1 MTARLQRRAASVRYH
16 CGMQSAP
23 YSQQAP
29 VDLLV
34 IGGGINGAGIARDA
48 IGRGLSVLL
57 VEKDDLAAHT
67 SQWSSKLIH
76 GGLRYLE
83 NYEFRLVG
91 EALAEREVLLRVA
104 PHLIRPLQF
113 VLPHEPHL
121 RPKWMLRA
129 GLFLYDRL
137 GGWSGQKQTLPKS
150 FAANL
155 RKTAES
161 NWGTGL
167 KAKFT
172 DGFVYSDAQVNDA
185 RLVVENAKD
194 ARARG
199 ADVRVGVRFVGAQ
212 RVVENPGGSAPSI
225 WRATLESTVTGVSET
240 VHARAIVNASGPW
253 VKALL
258 SSIDTPP
265 TRETVK
271 HVKGSHI
278 IVPRVHDSPH
288 AYILQNSDG
297 RIVFVIPYFERFSLI
312 GTTDVPV
319 AEYETPAITD
329 DETQYLLDL
338 ANTYLAKSLTRDDI
352 VATYAGVR
360 PLYDDG
366 DDNPSA
372 ITRDYTLKLDT
383 QADSQGASTP
393 CAPLLNI
400 YGGKITT
407 YRKLAEHAL
416 ERLLPFFPNASRAS
430 WTHAPLQAGATPDA
444 LADVAQALQSRG
456 LTAAYANRLMHR
468 YGLAAESVVA
478 QGTGEIFDDTFS
490 EAEIPHLRDHEW
502 SRSVDSMLQR
512 RTKTNLLASTESL
525 PRIHA
530 AIATALK

>member
-1 MTARLQRRAASVRYH
+1 
-16 CGMQSAP
+16 MQSESPPAAT
-23 YSQQAP
+23 S

-34 IGGGINGAGIARDA
+34 VGGGINGAGIARDA
-48 IGRGLSVLL
+48 VGRGLSVLL

-83 NYEFRLVG
+83 QYEFRLVG

-104 PHLIRPLQF
+104 PHLIKPMQF

-137 GGWSGQKQTLPKS
+137 GGWSGQKQTLPTS
-150 FAANL
+150 FATTL
-155 RKTAES
+155 KKTAS
-161 NWGTGL
+161 SDWGAGL
-167 KAKFT
+167 KPQFAE
-172 DGFVYSDAQVNDA
+172 GFVYSDAQVNDA

-194 ARARG
+194 ARMRG
-199 ADVRVGVRFVGAQ
+199 ADIRVGVTFTGAK
-212 RVVENPGGSAPSI
+212 RVEQEWHATIRDSHTNVES
-225 WRATLESTVTGVSET
+225 V

-253 VKALL
+253 VKDLL
-258 SSIDTPP
+258 SSIDTPA

-271 HVKGSHI
+271 HVKGSHL
-278 IVPRVHDSPH
+278 IVPRVHDAPH
-288 AYILQNSDG
+288 AYILQNRDG

-319 AEYETPAITD
+319 TEFDSPQISD

-338 ANTYLAKSLTRDDI
+338 ANTYLAKPLTRGDI
-352 VATYAGVR
+352 VSSYAGVR

-372 ITRDYTLKLDT
+372 ITRDYTLKLDHHE
-383 QADSQGASTP
+383 GG
-393 CAPLLNI
+393 APLLNI

-416 ERLLPFFPNASRAS
+416 EKLLPFFPNAAKKS
-430 WTHAPLQAGATPDA
+430 WTDAPLQAGATPA
-444 LADVAQALQSRG
+444 S
-456 LTAAYANRLMHR
+456 LTALVTDIQSHGLSHGYAQRLVNR
-468 YGLAAESVVA
+468 YGLAAASIA
-478 QGTGEIFDDTFS
+478 SGDMGEIFDDTFS
-490 EAEIPHLRDHEW
+490 EAEIPYLRDHEW
-502 SRSVDSMLQR
+502 AQSAQSMLQR
-512 RTKTNLLASTESL
+512 RTKTNLLTSPASL

-530 AIATALK
+530 AIDAALR

>member
-1 MTARLQRRAASVRYH
+1 M
-16 CGMQSAP
+16 
-23 YSQQAP
+23 
-29 VDLLV
+29 
-34 IGGGINGAGIARDA
+34 
-48 IGRGLSVLL
+48 LL

-155 RKTAES
+155 RPTAES
-161 NWGTGL
+161 NWGAGL

-194 ARARG
+194 AKARG

-212 RVVENPGGSAPSI
+212 RVSAPEGANARSI
-225 WRATLESTVTGVSET
+225 WQATIEDVATGARET
-240 VHARAIVNASGPW
+240 VHVRAIVNASGPW

-258 SSIDTPP
+258 SSIDTPT

-288 AYILQNSDG
+288 AYILQNRDG

-383 QADSQGASTP
+383 QADSPGGG
-393 CAPLLNI
+393 APLLNI

-407 YRKLAEHAL
+407 YRKLAEHAI
-416 ERLLPFFPNASRAS
+416 EKLLPFFANASRTS
-430 WTHAPLQAGATPDA
+430 WTHAPLQGGASPDT
-444 LADVAQALQSRG
+444 LAEVAQALQSRG

-468 YGLAAESVVA
+468 YGLAAESVIA
-478 QGTGEIFDDTFS
+478 HGTGEVFDDTFS
-490 EAEIPHLRDHEW
+490 EAEIPYLRDHEW

-512 RTKTNLLASTESL
+512 RTKTNLLAGRESL

-530 AIATALK
+530 AIASALS